1 LPGETGSTLS
11 NLDLAIVCILG
22 ACANYF
28 EAFNALKY
36 SSSATFAGLP
46 FPVYGLCFGCCYSNI
61 IIKRSLQVCPEL

>member
-1 LPGETGSTLS
+1 MFVFVWPAWAATISYSALPGDTGSTLS

-46 FPVYGLCFGCCYSNI
+46 LPV
-61 IIKRSLQVCPEL
+61 